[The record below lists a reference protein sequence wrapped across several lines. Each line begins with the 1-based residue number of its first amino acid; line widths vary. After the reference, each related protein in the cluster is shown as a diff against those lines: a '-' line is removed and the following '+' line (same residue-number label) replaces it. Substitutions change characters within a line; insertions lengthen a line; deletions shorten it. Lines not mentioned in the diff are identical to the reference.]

1 MKKWDRIFNII
12 ILILFIVF
20 VLIVASTFMPIK
32 QLAAKPKP
40 QISEYDIVAKL
51 IEEAPEPMPEYE
63 ISLSY
68 SLQKYTFNLCNTY
81 DLSYSLVLSLMYQ
94 ESKFNPDAIN
104 VNKNQSRDE
113 GICQLNQNF
122 SMELASRAGY
132 SEDKFDAFN
141 ARHNIKTAI
150 VHLNGLREYWK
161 TQGYDSDEDLFWL
174 ILGSFNRGTTGM
186 KTYMKNNGTM
196 VTDYALNLAKW
207 KELLETEGRLE

>member
-68 SLQKYTFNLCNTY
+68 SLQKYTFN
-81 DLSYSLVLSLMYQ
+81 
-94 ESKFNPDAIN
+94 
-104 VNKNQSRDE
+104 
-113 GICQLNQNF
+113 
-122 SMELASRAGY
+122 
-132 SEDKFDAFN
+132 
-141 ARHNIKTAI
+141 
-150 VHLNGLREYWK
+150 
-161 TQGYDSDEDLFWL
+161 
-174 ILGSFNRGTTGM
+174 
-186 KTYMKNNGTM
+186 
-196 VTDYALNLAKW
+196 
-207 KELLETEGRLE
+207 